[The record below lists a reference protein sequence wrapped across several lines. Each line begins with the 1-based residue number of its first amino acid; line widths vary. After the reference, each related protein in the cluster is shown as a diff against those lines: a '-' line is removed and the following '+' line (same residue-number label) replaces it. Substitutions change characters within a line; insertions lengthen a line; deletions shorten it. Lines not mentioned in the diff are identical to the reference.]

1 VLLAAT
7 VAVSGLAVAN
17 LSYRLAGYTFPLDS
31 SDAWYTL
38 AGAVLYAALFG
49 ALGAATGSLVRNQV
63 AAIVG
68 WLAWLFVVE
77 HIAED
82 HLGALATKE
91 LRFCGPL
98 APGTA
103 TDQGHFPS
111 QPAHDSLLLA
121 RACAHTLLSAC
132 DGPIVARGE
141 TLSTLSWQQ
150 QDYSSL
156 CRDSRIGN
164 SVRPGNAGRR
174 GVKMR

>member
-1 VLLAAT
+1 MKLRFDLAP
-7 VAVSGLAVAN
+7 V
-17 LSYRLAGYTFPLDS
+17 
-31 SDAWYTL
+31 
-38 AGAVLYAALFG
+38 
-49 ALGAATGSLVRNQV
+49 
-63 AAIVG
+63 I
-68 WLAWLFVVE
+68 VE

-82 HLGALATKE
+82 HRGVLATKE

-98 APGTA
+98 APGPA

-141 TLSTLSWQQ
+141 TLSTLSWLQ

-156 CRDSRIGN
+156 CRDSRIGKIKGLLTLPWPHLP
-164 SVRPGNAGRR
+164 SALQPPAGAAHNKAER
-174 GVKMR
+174 GAA